1 MKMEER
7 EQKGQHRRREKPHE
21 KVGGGGGG
29 GMRKEKEHQIEPIF
43 MYWNSKM
50 ILSQKRDLSVPLTAK
65 QRQARVRSQAQP

>member
-21 KVGGGGGG
+21 QVGGGGGG
-29 GMRKEKEHQIEPIF
+29 GMQEEKEHQIEPIF

-50 ILSQKRDLSVPLTAK
+50 ILSQKGIPPCR
-65 QRQARVRSQAQP
+65 